1 VETSKAGRKARG
13 AQRLGTS
20 FKSLMRQKINRMT
33 TEKSAQPR
41 IHAGDK
47 EVQEKVNRLWAK
59 SPMSRH
65 ETRKHKSVVRRR
77 DSL

>member
-1 VETSKAGRKARG
+1 
-13 AQRLGTS
+13 
-20 FKSLMRQKINRMT
+20 MRQKINRMT